1 LILESESVNNAMIP
15 STHDHS
21 VELSLPSELGYERIA
36 MACSA
41 ALAKMYDCPDDRIED
56 LKTVVAEAA
65 INAMQ
70 HGNRFRPESRVK
82 VTIAAAEGAIDVA
95 VMDEGDGFRGAV
107 ADPDIERLIEER
119 TPAVGFGLFL
129 MRNLADRIEFDR
141 MSGGGHRVRMSIR
154 MQSKA
159 GVRKIEAHP
168 AAANRG

>member
-1 LILESESVNNAMIP
+1 M
-15 STHDHS
+15 
-21 VELSLPSELGYERIA
+21 SLPNELGYERIA

-41 ALAKMYDCPDDRIED
+41 AMAKMQGCPDDRIED

-70 HGNRFRPESRVK
+70 HGNRFRPESRVMVK
-82 VTIAAAEGAIDVA
+82 IEAAEGTIHVS
-95 VMDEGDGFRGAV
+95 VMDEGDGLREAV
-107 ADPDIERLIEER
+107 ADPDIERLIEESA
-119 TPAVGFGLFL
+119 PAVGFGLFL

-159 GVRKIEAHP
+159 GVRKAAAHP

>member
-1 LILESESVNNAMIP
+1 MIQSP
-15 STHDHS
+15 HNHS
-21 VELSLPSELGYERIA
+21 VELTLPNELGYERIA

-41 ALAKMYDCPDDRIED
+41 ALAKMQGCPDDRIED

-70 HGNRFRPESRVK
+70 HGNRFRSESRVMVK
-82 VTIAAAEGAIDVA
+82 IETVEDTIHVS
-95 VMDEGDGFRGAV
+95 VMDEGDGLREAV
-107 ADPDIERLIEER
+107 ADPDIERLIEEN

-129 MRNLADRIEFDR
+129 MRNLSDRIEFDR

-159 GVRKIEAHP
+159 GVRKAEAHL

>member
-1 LILESESVNNAMIP
+1 MIQ
-15 STHDHS
+15 SLQDYS
-21 VELSLPSELGYERIA
+21 VELTLPNELGYERIA

-41 ALAKMYDCPDDRIED
+41 ALAKMQGCPDDRIED

-70 HGNRFRPESRVK
+70 HGNRFRPESRVMVK
-82 VTIAAAEGAIDVA
+82 IEAVEDTIHVS
-95 VMDEGDGFRGAV
+95 VMDEGDGLREAV
-107 ADPDIERLIEER
+107 AEPDIERLIEESA
-119 TPAVGFGLFL
+119 PAVGFGLFL
-129 MRNLADRIEFDR
+129 MRNLVDRIEFDR

-159 GVRKIEAHP
+159 GVRKAEAHP